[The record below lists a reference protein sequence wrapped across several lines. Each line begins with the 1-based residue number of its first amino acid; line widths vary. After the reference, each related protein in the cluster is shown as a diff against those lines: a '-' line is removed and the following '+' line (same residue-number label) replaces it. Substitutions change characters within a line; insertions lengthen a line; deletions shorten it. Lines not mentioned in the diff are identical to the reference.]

1 MDGHRKGPGRGNMRL
16 SEAQQVRDLTLEE
29 IVGELTRA
37 RESLESQQATVYYL
51 ERSLVEG
58 MEERGATV
66 VRTDEGE
73 AKLTT
78 PVTYDYGI
86 LAGLREITSPDDLVG
101 YTPEHEE
108 VRQVPEKWN
117 LTQAKTLSHLSH
129 QHREIIEDAKI
140 YGRAK
145 IQFKPK
151 RGGR

>member
-1 MDGHRKGPGRGNMRL
+1 MDGHRRPGRGNMRL

-29 IVGELTRA
+29 IVGELVRA

-58 MEERGATV
+58 MEKRGATV

-73 AKLTT
+73 AKLST
-78 PVTYDYGI
+78 PVSYDYGK
-86 LAGLREITSPDDLVG
+86 LAALREITSPDDLIG

-108 VRQVPEKWN
+108 VRQVPERWN
-117 LTQAKTLSHLSH
+117 MTVAKTLSKLSH

-140 YGRAK
+140 YGRSK
-145 IQFKPK
+145 IQFKAK

>member
-1 MDGHRKGPGRGNMRL
+1 MDGHRKWPGRGIVRL
-16 SEAQQVRDLTLEE
+16 QEAQQVRDLTLEE
-29 IVGELTRA
+29 IVGELVRA

-73 AKLTT
+73 AKLTA
-78 PVTYDYGI
+78 PVSYDYGI

-117 LTQAKTLSHLSH
+117 LTQAKTLAKLSH

-140 YGRAK
+140 FGRSK
-145 IQFKPK
+145 IQFKAK

>member
-1 MDGHRKGPGRGNMRL
+1 MRL
-16 SEAQQVRDLTLEE
+16 SEAQPANELLPEDKLVQDLTLEE
-29 IVGELTRA
+29 IVGELVQA

-66 VRTDEGE
+66 VRTGEGE

-78 PVTYDYGI
+78 PVSYDYGI
-86 LAGLREITSPDDLVG
+86 LAGLREITGPDDLAG

-108 VRQVPEKWN
+108 VRQVPERWN
-117 LTQAKTLSHLSH
+117 MTVAKTLSKLSH

-140 YGRAK
+140 YGRSK
-145 IQFKPK
+145 IQFKAK

>member
-16 SEAQQVRDLTLEE
+16 SEAQQVKDLTLEE
-29 IVGELTRA
+29 IVGELVQA

-58 MEERGATV
+58 MEKRGATV

-73 AKLTT
+73 AKLST
-78 PVTYDYGI
+78 PVSYDYGI

-117 LTQAKTLSHLSH
+117 LTQAKTLSHLSR
-129 QHREIIEDAKI
+129 QHREIIENAKI
-140 YGRAK
+140 YGRSK
-145 IQFKPK
+145 IQFKAK

>member
-1 MDGHRKGPGRGNMRL
+1 MRL

-29 IVGELTRA
+29 IVGELVRA

-58 MEERGATV
+58 MEKRGATV

-73 AKLTT
+73 AKLST
-78 PVTYDYGI
+78 PVSYDYGI
-86 LAGLREITSPDDLVG
+86 LAGLREITGPDDLVG

-108 VRQVPEKWN
+108 VRQVPERWN
-117 LTQAKTLSHLSH
+117 MTVAKTLAKLSH
-129 QHREIIEDAKI
+129 AHREIIEDAKI
-140 YGRAK
+140 YGRSK
-145 IQFKPK
+145 IQFKAK